1 MSNKG
6 SNKNDKKDDDLELLL
21 APEKVDA
28 NTFVVFGASALG
40 VALLPAC
47 KPASQPAALFFF
59 LMFLPPPPLRY
70 PYVAVVFVFVR
81 ALPLTDVI
89 NLAVLTVLYAVS
101 VAGLFLSYHNNL
113 QNKKAT

>member
-47 KPASQPAALFFF
+47 KPASQPAALLFL
-59 LMFLPPPPLRY
+59 LMFLPPPPPFGIPMLQSS
-70 PYVAVVFVFVR
+70 
-81 ALPLTDVI
+81 LC
-89 NLAVLTVLYAVS
+89 
-101 VAGLFLSYHNNL
+101 LSAHSR
-113 QNKKAT
+113 